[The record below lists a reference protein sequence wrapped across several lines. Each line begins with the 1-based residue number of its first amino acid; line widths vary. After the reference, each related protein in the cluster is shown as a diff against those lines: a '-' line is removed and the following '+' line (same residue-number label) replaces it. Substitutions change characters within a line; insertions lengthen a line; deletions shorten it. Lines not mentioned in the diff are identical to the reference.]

1 MSWKIWTSIYSSH
14 TQSLEATALQQQQSR
29 NAESFLSLQK
39 RKQRGGITLK
49 VKTETIIRTI
59 VLILA
64 LANQVL
70 AIYGKE
76 KIPITEEEVYQL
88 ISLVV
93 TISSALWAW
102 WKNNSFT
109 LPALKAD
116 EYMERL
122 RKEQ

>member
-1 MSWKIWTSIYSSH
+1 MKI
-14 TQSLEATALQQQQSR
+14 
-29 NAESFLSLQK
+29 
-39 RKQRGGITLK
+39 
-49 VKTETIIRTI
+49 KTETIIRTI

-76 KIPITEEEVYQL
+76 KIPITEDEVYQL
-88 ISLVV
+88 VTLIVTVV
-93 TISSALWAW
+93 TSLWAW

-109 LPALKAD
+109 QPAIKAD
-116 EYMERL
+116 AYMEML

>member
-1 MSWKIWTSIYSSH
+1 M
-14 TQSLEATALQQQQSR
+14 
-29 NAESFLSLQK
+29 
-39 RKQRGGITLK
+39 K
-49 VKTETIIRTI
+49 VKTETVIRTI

-93 TISSALWAW
+93 TIGSALWAW

-109 LPALKAD
+109 QPAIRAD
-116 EYMERL
+116 EYMEQL
-122 RKEQ
+122 REEAKR